1 MAKPASVDT
10 SPQHEPTLR
19 VVKSRKRRAARAA
32 APARGEPS
40 VPGSLKPLLIGIGVG
55 SAVVLAA
62 TALQASARQG
72 ARPHLRSQPSLWN
85 ALTKTVAVALAQ
97 MVAKKVGRD
106 LAERALPALA
116 GRAIVALSKRRSAA
130 A

>member
-1 MAKPASVDT
+1 MAKPAT
-10 SPQHEPTLR
+10 HEASPNHEPSLR
-19 VVKSRKRRAARAA
+19 VVKSRKRRAA
-32 APARGEPS
+32 PAEAEGKPS
-40 VPGSLKPLLIGIGVG
+40 SGGSLKPLLIGVGVG

-62 TALQASARQG
+62 TALQASARSG

-116 GRAIVALSKRRSAA
+116 DRAIAA
-130 A
+130 FAPRH